1 MYYIGYDIGS
11 SSVKVALVDEKTKKS
26 IAVVSEPK
34 NEMVIKAGKFNWAEQ
49 DPNIGGIVFARQQNE
64 SYMKIKFRQ
73 RIFLRSVFHIKCM
86 DWL

>member
-26 IAVVSEPK
+26 IASVSEPED
-34 NEMVIKAGKFNWAEQ
+34 EMVIKALNLIGPSKTLIF
-49 DPNIGGIVFARQQNE
+49 GGIVFAWQQNE

-73 RIFLRSVFHIKCM
+73 RIFLRLVFHIKCM
-86 DWL
+86 D